1 MGSKRLR
8 QSKLNKKSTRKL
20 AKNYELGTG
29 LNKEEMKEWI
39 YFQTKIQYNEEAS
52 KTYSSLKG
60 VLKRRH
66 QFSKKAIEKKEKYD
80 KQIFY
85 KDKELYKSCYVN
97 ISNSK
102 KKGEQNQTL
111 DRDDRDEDDEDEK

>member
-39 YFQTKIQYNEEAS
+39 YF
-52 KTYSSLKG
+52 
-60 VLKRRH
+60 
-66 QFSKKAIEKKEKYD
+66 
-80 KQIFY
+80 
-85 KDKELYKSCYVN
+85 
-97 ISNSK
+97 
-102 KKGEQNQTL
+102 
-111 DRDDRDEDDEDEK
+111 